1 MEFSSEEIVFILF
14 WKQAKLINEKICFS
28 KINASSQLFE
38 FLNSFRPILGNRKSF
53 RFLVTEETGCLPSD
67 SGSEGTLCF
76 MGFLFSL

>member
-14 WKQAKLINEKICFS
+14 WKQAKLINEKIC
-28 KINASSQLFE
+28 KIHACIQLFE
-38 FLNSFRPILGNRKSF
+38 FLNSFRPILGNRESF